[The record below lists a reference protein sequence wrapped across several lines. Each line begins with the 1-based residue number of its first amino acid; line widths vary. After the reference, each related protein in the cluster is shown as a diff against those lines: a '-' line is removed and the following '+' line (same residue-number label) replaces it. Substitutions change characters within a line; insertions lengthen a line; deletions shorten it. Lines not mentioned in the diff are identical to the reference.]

1 MLESIVVPIFM
12 NRAVIFDM
20 DGLLLDSERPYRD
33 AWLTVSNNKGYSLSE
48 SIYLKAVGRDDRDTR
63 EIFRTHFGDD
73 FPYDEIC
80 SDVRVVMDRHTA
92 HTGHALKDGVL
103 DLLEYLAQR
112 SVPCAVATSTTRQ
125 KALARLGQA
134 NILRYMREVSGGD
147 EVTRG
152 KPEPDLYLLAAKK
165 LGVAPGNC
173 LAFEDSAPGA
183 RAAHRAG
190 MRIIVIPDLMEPT
203 DDVRCFSLDIF
214 SSLRHARPTIDR
226 WLGAKLDEGFERING
241 AGRV

>member
-1 MLESIVVPIFM
+1 M

-33 AWLTVSNNKGYSLSE
+33 AWLTVSNNRGYSLSE
-48 SIYLKAVGRDDRDTR
+48 SIYLQAVGRDDRDTR
-63 EIFRTHFGDD
+63 EIFRVHFGDD

-80 SDVRVVMDRHTA
+80 ADVRVIMDRHTA
-92 HTGHALKDGVL
+92 DGGHALKDGVL

-112 SVPCAVATSTTRQ
+112 SVPCAVATSTARQ
-125 KALARLGQA
+125 KALARLTQA
-134 NILRYMREVSGGD
+134 NILSYMREVSGGD

-165 LGVAPGNC
+165 LGVGPDRC

-183 RAAHRAG
+183 RAAHKAG
-190 MRIIVIPDLMEPT
+190 MRIVVIPDLMDPP
-203 DDVRCFSLDIF
+203 DDVRSFSLDIL
-214 SSLRHARPTIDR
+214 SSLRHARPTIEG
-226 WLGAKLDEGFERING
+226 WLRANLGEGFE
-241 AGRV
+241 